1 MSDRANNQDNR
12 KTGYFTIPLG
22 REINGAV
29 PLRAVVY
36 VYGVDEVTFPLPGR
50 SLEIVRNNFVICKPD
65 PEFFVGVYEHPANYG
80 AVSKVDIQCP
90 LGLTHIK
97 YPIYCSEGTSVGV
110 GQGVIFAAPLKVEVI
125 IQWKY
130 MGEIGDQV
138 PYGLVG
144 IRVDRPVWVAPGIWD
159 LVELEAVRKA
169 MG

>member
-1 MSDRANNQDNR
+1 MNEHASCQDNT
-12 KTGYFTIPLG
+12 KSSYVTIPLG

-36 VYGVDEVTFPLPGR
+36 TYGVDEVTFPLPGR
-50 SLEIVRNNFVICKPD
+50 SLEVIEDNFVICKPD
-65 PEFFVGVYEHPANYG
+65 PDFFVAVYENYANYG
-80 AVSKVDIQCP
+80 AVSKVDIKCP

-97 YPIYCSEGTSVGV
+97 YPIYCNEGTSVGV

-130 MGEIGDQV
+130 IGEIGDRP

-144 IRVDRPVWVAPGIWD
+144 IRVDKPPWIAPGIWD

-169 MG
+169 MK